1 MEYNWYASLPEN
13 QTISQGDIILKC
25 MLPKIVYKEESPFFK
40 VEGEVHDV
48 IVITQ
53 ACDLENSKVN
63 DVTLCPLRSL
73 SGFLTELLLAKYYP
87 NGENRERLLKKDLS
101 SSMKKNKAN
110 EIKKLRSGSYLD
122 FHLLN
127 KYVSPGGEKELD
139 YNVVLLRN
147 SFTLPK
153 EALESQVRENKNKRF
168 RLLPPYREHLSQAYA
183 RNFFRIGLPADIYI
197 QDGEV

>member
-1 MEYNWYASLPEN
+1 M
-13 QTISQGDIILKC
+13 
-25 MLPKIVYKEESPFFK
+25 
-40 VEGEVHDV
+40 
-48 IVITQ
+48 TQ

-73 SGFLTELLLAKYYP
+73 SGFLTEFLIAKYYP
-87 NGENRERLLKKDLS
+87 DGENRERLLKNDLS
-101 SSMKKNKAN
+101 NSMKKNKAN

-127 KYVSPGGEKELD
+127 KYVTPDGENELD
-139 YNVVLLRN
+139 YKVVLLRE

-153 EALESQVRENKNKRF
+153 EALEAQVRENKNKRF

-183 RNFFRIGLPADIYI
+183 RNFFRIGLPADIHI